1 MSYPRDPPIDRL
13 NPVATWSD
21 LALPDA
27 ELQLLQ
33 QVADQLRQRG
43 RGPGVTA
50 LFTGESRTGKIQ
62 AAEVLATHLR
72 RTLYHID
79 LGAVVSK
86 YVGETEKNLC
96 RIFDAVAGS
105 GAILYFDEAEALFGR
120 RGDVRDSHDRYAN
133 LDLDYLLQRIEA
145 YDGLTILAT
154 NMKGNLDPAF
164 TRRLRFVIAF
174 PPPAGP
180 PDEAA

>member
-1 MSYPRDPPIDRL
+1 MDRL
-13 NPVATWSD
+13 HPVATWGD
-21 LALPDA
+21 LALADT

-43 RGPGVTA
+43 RGPGVTV

-62 AAEVLATHLR
+62 AAEALATHLR

-79 LGAVVSK
+79 LHSVVSK
-86 YVGETEKNLC
+86 DVGETENNLG

-105 GAILYFDEAEALFGR
+105 GAILYFDEADALFGR
-120 RGDVRDSHDRYAN
+120 RSDVRDSHDRYAN
-133 LDLDYLLQRIEA
+133 INIDCLLQRLEA
-145 YDGLTILAT
+145 YEGLTILAT
-154 NMKGNLDPAF
+154 NLKGNLDPAF
-164 TRRLRFVIAF
+164 VRRLRFVIAF
-174 PPPAGP
+174 PPPGGP